1 MNDNQ
6 WLNSY
11 ADKNQQYFFEEL
23 FYGNKEQKAALAKEV
38 IRLCDLFPSQFRDD
52 FDEIQ
57 QLSSIATRYLNE
69 KSVALSAVH
78 NSLKEKN

>member
-23 FYGNKEQKAALAKEV
+23 FYGNKEQKAALAKAGVEV
-38 IRLCDLFPSQFRDD
+38 
-52 FDEIQ
+52 
-57 QLSSIATRYLNE
+57 
-69 KSVALSAVH
+69 
-78 NSLKEKN
+78 